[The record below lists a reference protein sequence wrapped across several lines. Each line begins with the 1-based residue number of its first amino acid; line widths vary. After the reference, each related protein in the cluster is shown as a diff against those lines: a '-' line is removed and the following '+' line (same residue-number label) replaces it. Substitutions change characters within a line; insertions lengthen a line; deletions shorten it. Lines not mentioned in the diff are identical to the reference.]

1 MRITVPEWAV
11 CTLCH
16 GQESVYDTYMEKN
29 TTSVL
34 SLFTEAQLNSWRQE
48 VYEFWADSVSSEE
61 ELEGLFQRIVAENV
75 KAGNTASDLF

>member
-1 MRITVPEWAV
+1 
-11 CTLCH
+11 
-16 GQESVYDTYMEKN
+16 MEKN